1 MMIFL
6 IRLVY
11 EVKALISNL
20 TKTPPET
27 GMEGGRRERKEE
39 EGRGRKGRAGEEGRE
54 RERQTGKRDVRGDGE
69 LPYKGRKWE
78 EFISLMKIS
87 GKY

>member
-1 MMIFL
+1 MMVFL

-39 EGRGRKGRAGEEGRE
+39 GRGRKGRAGTEGRE

-69 LPYKGRKWE
+69 LPTKRGDGR
-78 EFISLMKIS
+78 SLFLL
-87 GKY
+87 